1 MPLGTVAR
9 EAVGPKP
16 YPDQCA
22 VDRLGAHDPRLREQA
37 QCLHTERS
45 RGRARS
51 TEVRLSSTRDPG
63 LTGGVPI
70 GVDLP
75 AGWRKAVGSI
85 SGNRELRYS
94 PKSWDAVGDAES
106 GPSPGSPITAS
117 TEESLPCKDVNVSS
131 PATFGPGQYLPA
143 ARATMYGRCIRSA
156 AVSARAVR
164 GMGRRR
170 VGRSTARHT
179 PDAALRI
186 HVRVGKLVLKTQTE
200 ERPSALNT
208 SGREKSLEVSR
219 CQLGNVS
226 SVLNW
231 YCD

>member
-1 MPLGTVAR
+1 MAGDLPLGTVAR
-9 EAVGPKP
+9 EAIGPKP

-37 QCLHTERS
+37 HCLHTERA

-51 TEVRLSSTRDPG
+51 THSPLKFHEGPGADRGSSNRCRLACGT
-63 LTGGVPI
+63 
-70 GVDLP
+70 
-75 AGWRKAVGSI
+75 
-85 SGNRELRYS
+85 
-94 PKSWDAVGDAES
+94 AES
-106 GPSPGSPITAS
+106 RRIDFWQSRVKILAEKLGCSRRRRIRTVARITHNCIHRRIA
-117 TEESLPCKDVNVSS
+117 TMLGRKCEF

-143 ARATMYGRCIRSA
+143 ARATMYGRCLRSA
-156 AVSARAVR
+156 AVLARAVR

-200 ERPSALNT
+200 EHASALNT
-208 SGREKSLEVSR
+208 SGLRKSPRYL
-219 CQLGNVS
+219 
-226 SVLNW
+226 
-231 YCD
+231 

>member
-22 VDRLGAHDPRLREQA
+22 VDRLGSHDPRLREQA
-37 QCLHTERS
+37 HCLHTERA

-51 TEVRLSSTRDPG
+51 TSVRLSSTRDPG
-63 LTGGVPI
+63 LTGGVPN
-70 GVDLP
+70 GVDSP
-75 AGWRKAVGSI
+75 AGRQKAVGSI

-106 GPSPGSPITAS
+106 GASPGSITAS

-143 ARATMYGRCIRSA
+143 ARATMYGRCLRSA

-170 VGRSTARHT
+170 VGRSTAETHT
-179 PDAALRI
+179 GCRSPNSREGWQTRI
-186 HVRVGKLVLKTQTE
+186 E
-200 ERPSALNT
+200 NSN
-208 SGREKSLEVSR
+208 
-219 CQLGNVS
+219 
-226 SVLNW
+226 
-231 YCD
+231 